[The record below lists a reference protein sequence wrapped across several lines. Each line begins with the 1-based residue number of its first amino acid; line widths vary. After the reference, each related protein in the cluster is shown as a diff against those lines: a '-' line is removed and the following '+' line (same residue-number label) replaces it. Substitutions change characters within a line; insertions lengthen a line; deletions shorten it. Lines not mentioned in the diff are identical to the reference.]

1 MIDFPPSPT
10 VTDAVESRRSVRA
23 FTDQPVDMAVLRDVL
38 AKAQRAASGGN
49 VQPWEV
55 TVLTGAPLKVLCD
68 DVTARAMSGDPGG
81 EEAFPFYP
89 ADLPAPWKIQRAMV
103 GHAMYEALGIARDD
117 KAGRAAAM
125 LPNYRAFGAPVL
137 LFVHCR
143 KFMDRPQWA
152 DMGIWLGTLVLL
164 LREAG
169 LDSCAQEAWVRYAA
183 SIRRAIEVGDDTII
197 WTGLAIG
204 YRDAAAPLNSFP
216 VPRMDID
223 AVVQWKGFA

>member
-1 MIDFPPSPT
+1 MSDFPPST
-10 VTDAVESRRSVRA
+10 SVSDAVETRRSVRA
-23 FTDQPVDMAVLRDVL
+23 FTDQPVDMAVLHAVL

-49 VQPWEV
+49 VQPWEI
-55 TVLTGAPLKVLCD
+55 TVLTGAPLQALCD
-68 DVTARAMSGDPGG
+68 EVTARALSGDPGA
-81 EEAFPFYP
+81 EETYPFYP
-89 ADLPAPWKIQRAMV
+89 ADLPAPWKVQRALV
-103 GHAMYEALGIARDD
+103 GHAMYEALGIARED
-117 KAGRAAAM
+117 KLGRAAAM

-143 KFMDRPQWA
+143 DFMDRPQWA
-152 DMGIWLGTLVLL
+152 DMGIWLGTLMLL

-183 SIRRAIEVGDDTII
+183 SIRRAIDVGDDAII

-216 VPRMDID
+216 VARMNVDD
-223 AVVQWKGFA
+223 VVQWKGFA